1 MEFNANKAIYLQ
13 IAEYVCDH
21 ILMETWKTNDKL
33 PSVRELA
40 VQLEVNPNT
49 VMRTYDMLQ
58 QKEIIANKRGIGF
71 FLTGDSVRNVKSYRK
86 IFFWK
91 RIFHCSFGIFIY
103 WKSVYLNWSNVTDS
117 LLNRILIKMNHEIK
131 Y

>member
-86 IFFWK
+86 TVFLEEDLPLFF
-91 RIFHCSFGIFIY
+91 RNIY
-103 WKSVYLNWSNVTDS
+103 
-117 LLNRILIKMNHEIK
+117 LLEIGLTELEQR
-131 Y
+131 YRQFVEQNFNQNES